1 MLNRE
6 KYAEEILNI
15 ACDGCNIA
23 LINGKLEKCR
33 GVCDKCDFCDNDIRN
48 AGRCREKAKEWANGQ
63 YVDWSKVPVDTPIY
77 VRCCSSDEWEKK
89 HFAKFENNYVYA
101 WSDGKTSWSTT
112 NGSTIIWEH
121 AKLAESE
128 DQNGNEQN

>member
-6 KYAEEILNI
+6 KYAKEIAEI
-15 ACDGCNIA
+15 AC
-23 LINGKLEKCR
+23 NGKHIAIVAGKPMLCCEASCDTCDIEYDCTR
-33 GVCDKCDFCDNDIRN
+33 GL
-48 AGRCREKAKEWANGQ
+48 KEWANSEYVEPQ
-63 YVDWSKVPVDTPIY
+63 VDWSKVPVDTPIY
-77 VRCCSSDEWEKK
+77 VRYRSSDEWEKK

-112 NGSTIIWEH
+112 NGSTMVWEH

-128 DQNGNEQN
+128 DQNVNKQD